1 MAKRSVHK
9 TGSTKASR
17 LMNFPQPPF
26 NLTGYKD
33 ESTTTDRSSY
43 LQSSTSA
50 SSSVSSP
57 PSASS
62 RPLSAFEETIEGVAR
77 LLRGKKNI
85 VVLVGAGISTSC
97 GIPDFRSKD
106 KGLYNSLDLPA
117 LGLSEPEDLFCSEF
131 FSYNPAPFYQFAKN
145 LYFPSLVA
153 TSIETT
159 TSTNTT
165 TAAAAAA
172 ATTATKITPSDSHK
186 LLALLDE
193 KKMLLRVY
201 TQNIDGLEESAG
213 VSEKKVV
220 YAHGSLRY
228 V

>member
-1 MAKRSVHK
+1 MPSDI
-9 TGSTKASR
+9 S
-17 LMNFPQPPF
+17 QPPF
-26 NLTGYKD
+26 YLTGYKD
-33 ESTTTDRSSY
+33 ESETTGGS
-43 LQSSTSA
+43 LKSSTA
-50 SSSVSSP
+50 SSS
-57 PSASS
+57 
-62 RPLSAFEETIEGVAR
+62 FEETIEGVAR

-106 KGLYNSLDLPA
+106 SGLYNSLDLEA
-117 LGLSEPEDLFCSEF
+117 LGLSEPEDLFCAEF

-145 LYFPSLVA
+145 LYFPSSVA
-153 TSIETT
+153 ISTEATTT
-159 TSTNTT
+159 TSTTVT
-165 TAAAAAA
+165 P
-172 ATTATKITPSDSHK
+172 TKITPSDSHK

-228 V
+228 VRSSLDSF